1 MRYLIAFIGIAIG
14 FVVTWKSEWFY
25 EQFGTVSWAELN
37 LSGGT
42 RFFYKLVGLGI
53 ILASLLYMSG
63 VIQGILTF
71 VFVPKSRA
79 L

>member
-1 MRYLIAFIGIAIG
+1 MRYLIALIGIAVG
-14 FVVTWKSEWFY
+14 FLVVWKSEWFF

-53 ILASLLYMSG
+53 ILASLLFMSG
-63 VIQGILTF
+63 VIQSILTF
-71 VFVPKSRA
+71 VFVPKNRSI
-79 L
+79 